1 MKPRT
6 IIIVVVIGL
15 ALLGSSYWAYQSI
28 NLMPVEA
35 ADRAVQVDQLFRVM
49 LGVATFIF
57 LLVEGA
63 LLYSVL
69 RFRRRPGDD
78 GDGLPVHNNRWLEVV
93 WTVIPVIIVLVI
105 GIYSFRVLTDIE
117 AAGPDSIVVNVHS
130 RQFSWSFDYPAFG
143 VASSDLHLPVGR
155 RVRFLITSDD
165 VIHSFWIPEFRAKRD
180 ATPGEISQ
188 LVITPTLIGSYP
200 IRCAELC
207 GSGHASMGLSS
218 QAVVES
224 QADFDA
230 WIAQQRSQSNDPVA
244 LFKQFGCIGCSHANV
259 GRGGRQGRA
268 GPGRD
273 RAAGGDASP
282 RARRR
287 RLHQGLDPEPGRVR
301 GPRLPRQRYATRPW
315 LADHPRT
322 AFDPGGLPAQT
333 VSGKAQAIG
342 DRSHDR

>member
-165 VIHSFWIPEFRAKRD
+165 VIHSFWIPDFRAKRD

-224 QADFDA
+224 QPDFDA

-244 LFKQFGCIGCSHANV
+244 LFKQFGCTGCHTLASAGAGGKVGPALDGIG
-259 GRGGRQGRA
+259 Q
-268 GPGRD
+268 
-273 RAAGGDASP
+273 RAATRVPGQDAAAYIKDSILNPGAFVVPGYPDNVMP
-282 RARRR
+282 RDLGSRIT
-287 RLHQGLDPEPGRVR
+287 PEQLSILVDF
-301 GPRLPRQRYATRPW
+301 LLKQ
-315 LADHPRT
+315 
-322 AFDPGGLPAQT
+322 
-333 VSGKAQAIG
+333 
-342 DRSHDR
+342 